1 MRTITKKAVDYIE
14 QRAGS
19 KSRLA
24 IVLGSGLG
32 GLVDLVDDKTV
43 IPYADIPGFPV
54 SGVASHAG
62 ELVLGRIHGA
72 EIVLMAGRIHYYE
85 EGDPAAMLMPLEVLW
100 ELGCRTLLLT
110 NAAGSVHENVPPA
123 SASLIT
129 DHINFSGLNPLIGD
143 HRPPQFI
150 DMGKA
155 YDPELCDR
163 VRQAAKISGSELYEG
178 VYVWYSGPSFETP
191 AEINMVRSMG
201 GDLVGMSTVPEV
213 ILGRKQGFRIG
224 AVSLVT
230 NYAAGMRDE
239 MLSHEHTMRE
249 AARGENNM
257 LKLFSVLIRELKANP
272 LDS

>member
-1 MRTITKKAVDYIE
+1 MRTIVKKAVEYIE
-14 QRAGS
+14 HRAGCNHC
-19 KSRLA
+19 LA

-32 GLVDLVDDKTV
+32 GLVDMVENKVV

-54 SGVASHAG
+54 STVASHAG
-62 ELVLGRIHGA
+62 ELVIGQINGLDVA
-72 EIVLMAGRIHYYE
+72 LMAGRIHYYE
-85 EGDPAAMLMPLEVLW
+85 DGNPAAMMIPLEVLW
-100 ELGCRTLLLT
+100 SLGCRKLLLT
-110 NAAGSVHENVPPA
+110 NAAGSIHENVPPA

-150 DMGKA
+150 DLGKA
-155 YDPELCDR
+155 YDAEICDR
-163 VRQAAKISGSELYEG
+163 IRTAAKSSGAELHEG

-191 AEINMVRSMG
+191 AEINMIRKLG

-213 ILGRKQGFRIG
+213 ILARKQGFRLG

-239 MLSHEHTMRE
+239 ELSHEHTMRE
-249 AARGENNM
+249 AKRGSENM
-257 LKLFSVLIRELKANP
+257 LKLFGALLTDLHENP
-272 LDS
+272 LSG

>member
-1 MRTITKKAVDYIE
+1 MRTVISKAVEYIE
-14 QRAGS
+14 HRVEKKQ
-19 KSRLA
+19 RLA

-32 GLVDLVDDKTV
+32 GLVDLVDDKIV

-54 SGVASHAG
+54 STVASHSG
-62 ELVLGRIHGA
+62 DLVLGQINGLDVA
-72 EIVLMAGRIHYYE
+72 LMAGRIHYYE
-85 EGDPAAMLMPLEVLW
+85 DGNPAAMMVPLEVLW
-100 ELGCRTLLLT
+100 NIGCRVLLLT
-110 NAAGSVHENVPPA
+110 NAAGSVHEKVPPA

-150 DMGKA
+150 DLGKA
-155 YDPELCDR
+155 YDHEIADR
-163 VRQAAKISGSELYEG
+163 IRAAAKTSSAELHEG

-191 AEINMVRSMG
+191 AEINMIRLLG

-213 ILGRKQGFRIG
+213 ILARKQGFRVG

-239 MLSHEHTMRE
+239 ELSHEHTMRE
-249 AARGENNM
+249 AARGSDNI
-257 LKLFSVLIRELKANP
+257 LKLFDALLRDLNDNP
-272 LDS
+272 LIG

>member
-1 MRTITKKAVDYIE
+1 MRTVISKAVDFIE
-14 QRAGS
+14 SRVGKKQ
-19 KSRLA
+19 RLA
-24 IVLGSGLG
+24 MVLGSGLG
-32 GLVDLVDDKTV
+32 GLVDLVKDKTV
-43 IPYADIPGFPV
+43 IAYADIPGFPV
-54 SGVASHAG
+54 STVASHAG
-62 ELVLGRIHGA
+62 ELVIGQINGLDVA
-72 EIVLMAGRIHYYE
+72 LMAGRIHYYE
-85 EGDPAAMLMPLEVLW
+85 DGNPAAMMIPLEVLW

-150 DMGKA
+150 DLGKA
-155 YDPELCDR
+155 YDPEICDR
-163 VRQAAKISGSELYEG
+163 IRGAAKTCGAELHEG

-191 AEINMVRSMG
+191 AEIKMIRMVG

-213 ILGRKQGFRIG
+213 ILARKQGFRLG

-239 MLSHEHTMRE
+239 ELSHEHTMRE
-249 AARGENNM
+249 ADKGSANI
-257 LKLFSVLIRELKANP
+257 LKLFEALLKDLAANP
-272 LDS
+272 LNG